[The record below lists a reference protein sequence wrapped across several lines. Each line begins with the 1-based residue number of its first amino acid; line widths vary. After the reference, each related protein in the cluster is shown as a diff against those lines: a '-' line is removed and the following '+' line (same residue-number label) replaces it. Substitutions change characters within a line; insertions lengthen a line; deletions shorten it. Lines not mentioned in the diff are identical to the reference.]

1 MGLDNQQERL
11 AFLAGLIE
19 GEGTITIQ
27 RSNKRKNGKQT
38 ILPVVQIANSNAVLI
53 EFTVK
58 TLQEIGAS
66 PYVYWKQHSIKTHAP
81 SATVHLGGYNRVGAF
96 LRMITPYLVSKRQQA
111 ETVLAM
117 CERRCNL
124 PKNTPYA
131 DADFDAVEIVR
142 QLNTK
147 PGTRLRESSETIR
160 SA

>member
-27 RSNKRKNGKQT
+27 TSNKRKNGKHNL
-38 ILPVVQIANSNAVLI
+38 LPIVQIANSNVELI

-58 TLQEIGAS
+58 TLQETGIS
-66 PYVYWKQHSIKTHAP
+66 PFVYWKQRTGKSLAP
-81 SATVHLGGYNRVGAF
+81 SATVQISGYKRVVAF
-96 LRMITPYLVSKRQQA
+96 LRLITPYLISKRRQA
-111 ETVLAM
+111 EVVLAM
-117 CERRCNL
+117 CERRCDL
-124 PKNTPYA
+124 PKNTPYT
-131 DADFDAVEIVR
+131 DADLLSVGEIR
-142 QLNTK
+142 RLNTK

>member
-27 RSNKRKNGKQT
+27 RSNKRKNGKHN
-38 ILPVVQIANSNAVLI
+38 ILPIVQIANSNAELI
-53 EFTVK
+53 EFAVK
-58 TLQEIGAS
+58 TLRETGAS
-66 PYVYWKQHSIKTHAP
+66 PYVYWKKQSEKTRAP
-81 SATVHLGGYNRVGAF
+81 SATIHLGGYNRVGSF
-96 LRMITPYLVSKRQQA
+96 LKVITPYLISKRRQA
-111 ETVLAM
+111 EIVLSM
-117 CERRCNL
+117 CERRCNQ

-131 DADFDAVEIVR
+131 DEDLQAVDLIR

-147 PGTRLRESSETIR
+147 PGTRLRESPETIR